1 MKSQTDLIRKHL
13 KSGLSID
20 IFSARYLFGC
30 ENLSGRISE
39 LRDLDIVKE
48 KVNVISFGLKK
59 RITRYSIKK

>member
-39 LRDLDIVKE
+39 IRDLDINKE
-48 KVNVISFGLKK
+48 KVDVVSFGLKK
-59 RITRYSIKK
+59 RITRYKLK